1 LPHPNSNLSV
11 RKLTGVAALLSLQ
24 ADTVLDN
31 FMYKQ
36 ISFMLWN
43 FSLATLYYTII
54 YIVT

>member
-1 LPHPNSNLSV
+1 
-11 RKLTGVAALLSLQ
+11 LLSLQ